1 MSEKDKITDIDF
13 LLIHIICKRS
23 IWVEEWLV
31 LVTSVY
37 KVPDYNP
44 AGDGIQPVTVCT
56 LLHKVCHFHTSAI
69 TIWQKMLKGL

>member
-31 LVTSVY
+31 LATSVY
-37 KVPDYNP
+37 KVPDSNP

-56 LLHKVCHFHTSAI
+56 
-69 TIWQKMLKGL
+69 